1 MTEPRR
7 LLSDPRAGLES
18 TLLRAGAEEEPSS
31 RALERTLAAVGAGA
45 ATLGVSAG
53 AASAPAVVGAATA
66 TSLGAA
72 GAVKLLAIGAVLGL
86 ASGGALYGVTKVV
99 ERAEKPASALAPVAT
114 PAIASVPAASAPPV
128 VVEVPPPVV
137 EPPAE
142 PPAVKAPPSRSTAPS
157 APSIGSPLAAEV
169 ALVDRA
175 HASLRRGD
183 APGALRILTPYESAF
198 ESPRLLPEVFALR
211 MEASESAGDR
221 QAARLWASRLVSRYP
236 RSAQAARARTLLDGP
251 TGIGL

>member
-7 LLSDPRAGLES
+7 LLSDPRGGLES
-18 TLLRAGAEEEPSS
+18 VLLRAGAEEEPSS
-31 RALERTLAAVGAGA
+31 RALERTVAAVGAGA
-45 ATLGVSAG
+45 ATLGVTAA

-72 GAVKLLAIGAVLGL
+72 GAVKLLAIGAVVGV
-86 ASGGALYGVTKVV
+86 ASGGALFGVTKVV
-99 ERAEKPASALAPVAT
+99 ERSEGKPVPV
-114 PAIASVPAASAPPV
+114 VAASAAVAPREAAYPMPV
-128 VVEVPPPVV
+128 IVQDSIPSAEVPAV
-137 EPPAE
+137 EPPA
-142 PPAVKAPPSRSTAPS
+142 PRPVAARAPS
-157 APSIGSPLAAEV
+157 VGSPLAAEV

-183 APGALRILTPYESAF
+183 AGGALGILASYESAF

-221 QAARLWASRLVSRYP
+221 QAARRWASRLVSRYP
-236 RSAQAARARTLLDGP
+236 RSAQAARARALLEGSP
-251 TGIGL
+251 ETTR